1 MNTQVAV
8 LAPQLLV
15 ATEALV
21 EKLLHAEPI
30 VRYHQAR
37 SQLDANTE
45 ARDLLQRLSDTQE
58 AVRARQARGAVTQ
71 GDLESF
77 RSVRRE
83 VKAHGT
89 IMEYIKSQQAGAA
102 YLQEINTEISR
113 LLGVDFAS
121 LAGRSTC

>member
-1 MNTQVAV
+1 
-8 LAPQLLV
+8 
-15 ATEALV
+15 
-21 EKLLHAEPI
+21 
-30 VRYHQAR
+30 
-37 SQLDANTE
+37 
-45 ARDLLQRLSDTQE
+45 
-58 AVRARQARGAVTQ
+58 VRARQARGAVTQ